1 MAALVVTASQH
12 RAAAPARIAVYT
24 HLVDVL
30 LYPDEALLE
39 SVRSGRLAASIRE
52 AASLLPYALEPGAFD
67 AVPADGELA
76 LGPHYI
82 RLFDVPAQGTPC
94 PLYGGALGGDRRA
107 TMEDLL
113 RFYRHFG
120 LSVVHAEDRDVPDS
134 VPTVLEFLGYLVM
147 REQDS
152 PEAKAGTFR
161 RAQHD
166 VLERHLARWAPIIA
180 ARVAKLDPPAF
191 YAASTKLLD
200 DFVRGEAAALAQG

>member
-1 MAALVVTASQH
+1 VAAPAVTASAH
-12 RAAAPARIAVYT
+12 SGAAPARIVLYG

-30 LYPDEALLE
+30 VYPDEALFE
-39 SVRSGRLAASIRE
+39 SVRSGRLAGSIRE
-52 AASLLPYALEPGAFD
+52 AASSLPYALVPGPFD
-67 AVPADGELA
+67 VVPSGGERA
-76 LGPHYI
+76 LGPDYI

-120 LSVVHAEDRDVPDS
+120 LSVVHAEDRDLPDS
-134 VPTVLEFLGYLVM
+134 VPTVLEFLGYLVL

-152 PEAKAGTFR
+152 TPAEAESFR

-166 VLERHLARWAPIIA
+166 LLERHLGRWAPIIRS
-180 ARVAKLDPPAF
+180 RVAELDPPTF
-191 YAASTKLLD
+191 YAASTELLD
-200 DFVRGEAAALAQG
+200 DFIRGETAALAQG

>member
-1 MAALVVTASQH
+1 VAAVVVTTSEH
-12 RAAAPARIAVYT
+12 RAAAPARIVVYN
-24 HLVDVL
+24 HLVEVL
-30 LYPDEALLE
+30 VYPDEALLE
-39 SVRSGRLAASIRE
+39 SVRSGRLAASITE
-52 AASLLPYALEPGAFD
+52 AAASLPYPLEPGALD
-67 AVPADGELA
+67 AVPGDGEPA
-76 LGPHYI
+76 LGPDYI
-82 RLFDVPAQGTPC
+82 RLFDVPANGTPC

-120 LSVVHAEDRDVPDS
+120 LSVVHAEDRDLPDS

-152 PEAKAGTFR
+152 PEVDVDTFR

-191 YAASTKLLD
+191 YAAATKLLD
-200 DFVRGEAAALAQG
+200 DFVRGEAAALAKG

>member
-1 MAALVVTASQH
+1 MAAVVVTTSEH
-12 RAAAPARIAVYT
+12 RAAAPARIAVYN
-24 HLVDVL
+24 HLVEVL
-30 LYPDEALLE
+30 VYPDEALLE
-39 SVRSGRLAASIRE
+39 SVRSGRLAASITE
-52 AASLLPYALEPGAFD
+52 AAASLPYPLEPGPFD
-67 AVPADGELA
+67 AVPGDGEPA
-76 LGPHYI
+76 LGPDYI
-82 RLFDVPAQGTPC
+82 RLFDVPANGTPC

-120 LSVVHAEDRDVPDS
+120 LSVVHAEDRDLPDS

-152 PEAKAGTFR
+152 PEADVDTFR

-191 YAASTKLLD
+191 YAAATKLLD
-200 DFVRGEAAALAQG
+200 DFVRGEAAALAKG